1 MHALTRPRRDLL
13 AELAVQF
20 VVHITLYCP
29 VISSLQKDSQLGRVP
44 VCCVV
49 VSAARR
55 HIYGWIGD
63 TRTVSE
69 YMILQ
74 PACMHAAIT
83 VRIAAVC

>member
-1 MHALTRPRRDLL
+1 MHAFALTHPRWDLL

-49 VSAARR
+49 VSAASVLA
-55 HIYGWIGD
+55 HVQYLNI
-63 TRTVSE
+63 
-69 YMILQ
+69 
-74 PACMHAAIT
+74 
-83 VRIAAVC
+83 